1 VSALLQFDRVSFA
14 YGARPV
20 FAGLSFALPGN
31 GLMALVG
38 PNGAGKSTLLRL
50 AAGLLPVIEGSIAI
64 DGRPVDAWPRRELA
78 RTIAFVPQDL
88 EVPFPF
94 TVEQI
99 VAQGRV
105 PYQEWLGGLS
115 QADHIAIERAI
126 RLTSIAH
133 VRTRTMSEI
142 SGGERQRVK
151 LAIALAQ
158 EPRLLLLD
166 EPLQHLDIGRQSE
179 FLHLLLRLH
188 AGGLSIVA
196 AMHDLSAVHAH
207 FPMTL
212 LLSDKP
218 TATTPGATDGSC
230 EWVFGPTK
238 EVLTQ
243 ERVMAA
249 FNLNHAQSLE
259 SQSHSDEGARSHRRL
274 RPRHRKNWR

>member
-1 VSALLQFDRVSFA
+1 VSALLQFDHVSFA

-20 FAGLSFALPGN
+20 FAGLSFAMPAN

-50 AAGLLPVIEGSIAI
+50 AAGLLPVLEGSIAI

-88 EVPFPF
+88 DVPFPF

-105 PYQEWLGGLS
+105 PYQGWLSGLS
-115 QADHIAIERAI
+115 QADHVAIERAI

-188 AGGLSIVA
+188 AGGLNIVA
-196 AMHDLSAVHAH
+196 AMHDLAAVRAH
-207 FPMTL
+207 FPITL
-212 LLSDKP
+212 LLSDGP
-218 TATTPGATDGSC
+218 SVNALDDTEGSR
-230 EWVFGPTK
+230 EWVFGPTE
-238 EVLTQ
+238 EVLTP
-243 ERVMAA
+243 ERITAA
-249 FNLNHAQSLE
+249 FNLSQLQSLE
-259 SQSHSDEGARSHRRL
+259 SQSHSDESASRHRRL